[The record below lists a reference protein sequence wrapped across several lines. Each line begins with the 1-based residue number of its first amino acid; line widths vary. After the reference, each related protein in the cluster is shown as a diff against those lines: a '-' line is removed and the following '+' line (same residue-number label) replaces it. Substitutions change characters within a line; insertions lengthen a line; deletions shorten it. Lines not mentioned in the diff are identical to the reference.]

1 MNAMNLTVSTPTV
14 ATSSST
20 NQKAGTATNT
30 GVNFADLFVA
40 MRAESQVVG
49 EQNTSSNQQG
59 ELLAKLEDLLQ
70 TLQALPQETLTPE
83 EQELMAAI
91 VQMLSLQTTQMKELT
106 TNNEVAPEKLMLLLD
121 KINQELQK
129 ISTSTTPFEGTGKLA
144 GVDEKILAD
153 PQKNEQVFKQLV
165 AFIQQVD
172 TELRAAGKPI
182 PLQQAEQMEQVLKQL
197 TEVTQ
202 DMEGQAKMVEPE
214 RKVEQLLTPTQR
226 PTGNPVAQPQE
237 AAGEPAQPVQME
249 GNSQPLTGPTVDMAK
264 AAQPAQRPEGTAQTP
279 TVRMS
284 NLIEELGGVLKNSFR
299 LNGGQ
304 EGTQIRVNIAPDHLG
319 HLDIRLTA
327 IDGKIAAQIFTSNL
341 LAKEALDLQINQ
353 LRSSLMQQGVTVDR
367 IEISQQSSG
376 QSMGQQ
382 QAHPDQRFTQQQ
394 QKQGNTSHKNGYQ
407 RMEEEATAERIHLAE
422 GTMKVDY
429 TI

>member
-20 NQKAGTATNT
+20 NQKAGTASNK
-30 GVNFADLFVA
+30 GVNFADLFGA
-40 MRAESQVVG
+40 ITAENQVVT
-49 EQNTSSNQQG
+49 EQNISSNQQG
-59 ELLAKLEDLLQ
+59 ELLVKLEDLLQ
-70 TLQALPQETLTPE
+70 SLQALPQETLTPE
-83 EQELMAAI
+83 EQALMASI
-91 VQMLSLQTTQMKELT
+91 VQMLSLQTAQMKELT
-106 TNNEVAPEKLMLLLD
+106 TNNELAPEKLMLLLD
-121 KINQELQK
+121 KIDQELQK
-129 ISTSTTPFEGTGKLA
+129 ISTSTTPFEGSGKLA
-144 GVDEKILAD
+144 GVDENILAD

-165 AFIQQVD
+165 SFIQQLD
-172 TELRAAGKPI
+172 TELRATGKPI
-182 PLQQAEQMEQVLKQL
+182 PLQQVEQMEQVLKQMN
-197 TEVTQ
+197 EMTQ
-202 DMEGQAKMVEPE
+202 DIEGLAKLIEPE
-214 RKVEQLLTPTQR
+214 SERTVESQLTPTQR
-226 PTGNPVAQPQE
+226 PTGNPVAQPLE
-237 AAGEPAQPVQME
+237 ATGAPAQPVQTE
-249 GNSQPLTGPTVDMAK
+249 ENSQPLTGPTVDMAK
-264 AAQPAQRPEGTAQTP
+264 SAQPAQRPEATAPTP

-284 NLIEELGGVLKNSFR
+284 NLIEELGGVLKNSFK
-299 LNGGQ
+299 LGQ

-327 IDGKIAAQIFTSNL
+327 IDGKIAAQIFTSNI

-353 LRSSLMQQGVTVDR
+353 LRNSLMQQGVTVDR

-394 QKQGNTSHKNGYQ
+394 QKQGNTAYKNGYQ
-407 RMEEEATAERIHLAE
+407 RLEEEATAERIHLAE